1 MEEDRNG
8 KITGKYARQCFAKEI
23 YLQTEKKKK
32 RNLYNYFD
40 SMWIILIIPS
50 DN

>member
-23 YLQTEKKKK
+23 YLWTEKKKK
-32 RNLYNYFD
+32 KEICT
-40 SMWIILIIPS
+40 IILIVCG
-50 DN
+50 

>member
-23 YLQTEKKKK
+23 YLWTEKKKK
-32 RNLYNYFD
+32 EICT
-40 SMWIILIIPS
+40 IILIVCG
-50 DN
+50 